1 MKRKEPMHAKNILR
15 SIGARVA
22 VAAALARLL
31 DRFLPG
37 SGG

>member
-1 MKRKEPMHAKNILR
+1 MHAKNILR
-15 SIGARVA
+15 SIGARIAVA
-22 VAAALARLL
+22 AAALARLL